1 VRFLWL
7 PMAKNSFYFY
17 LSGLLSFLLFII
29 ILLAVMFFALS
40 NSRAKSYALK
50 KENYIAVSIM
60 TDQKISTK
68 NNTDQT
74 LQSAPK
80 PPAKPES
87 KPAVEKT
94 VDISSMF
101 SSVKTKKIVYKK
113 KARKKPKK
121 IIDQKRIAA
130 LQKRLKTTS
139 KKNTSVASNK
149 LKKLNLVKPSVQE
162 RGSAAS
168 GGSDVNEYYAKIQ
181 AFVYEQFYPPA
192 NTEGQVAKV
201 YISLDKM
208 GHLLEYRVLVYS
220 SNSMFN
226 REVDQLKNRLMS
238 LRFPKHPDMKAAT
251 LNIELISEGVE

>member
-1 VRFLWL
+1 
-7 PMAKNSFYFY
+7 MAKNSFYFY

-29 ILLAVMFFALS
+29 ILLAVMFFVLS
-40 NSRAKSYALK
+40 NSRAKSYAMK

-80 PPAKPES
+80 PPAKPKS

-101 SSVKTKKIVYKK
+101 
-113 KARKKPKK
+113 
-121 IIDQKRIAA
+121 
-130 LQKRLKTTS
+130 
-139 KKNTSVASNK
+139 
-149 LKKLNLVKPSVQE
+149 
-162 RGSAAS
+162 
-168 GGSDVNEYYAKIQ
+168 SDVNEYYAKIQ

-208 GHLLEYRVLVYS
+208 GRLLEYRVLVYS

-226 REVDQLKNRLMS
+226 REVDRLKNRLMS

>member
-29 ILLAVMFFALS
+29 ILLAVMFFVLS
-40 NSRAKSYALK
+40 NSRAKSYAMK

-80 PPAKPES
+80 PPAKPKS

-101 SSVKTKKIVYKK
+101 
-113 KARKKPKK
+113 
-121 IIDQKRIAA
+121 
-130 LQKRLKTTS
+130 
-139 KKNTSVASNK
+139 
-149 LKKLNLVKPSVQE
+149 
-162 RGSAAS
+162 
-168 GGSDVNEYYAKIQ
+168 SDVNEYYAKIQ

-208 GHLLEYRVLVYS
+208 GRLLEYRVLVYS

-226 REVDQLKNRLMS
+226 REVDRLKNRLMS

>member
-1 VRFLWL
+1 VRFHWL

-17 LSGLLSFLLFII
+17 LSGLLSFLLFVA

-40 NSRAKSYALK
+40 SSKAKSYAMK
-50 KENYIAVSIM
+50 KEKYVAVSIM
-60 TDQKISTK
+60 MDQKISSK
-68 NNTDQT
+68 NRAEKALKST
-74 LQSAPK
+74 PK
-80 PPAKPES
+80 PPAKPKS

-101 SSVKTKKIVYKK
+101 SSVKTKKIVYK

-139 KKNTSVASNK
+139 KKSTSVASNK
-149 LKKLNLVKPSVQE
+149 LKKLNLVKPSIQE
-162 RGSAAS
+162 KGSAAS

-181 AFVYEQFYPPA
+181 AFVYERFYPPA
-192 NTEGQVAKV
+192 NTEGQIAKV
-201 YISLDKM
+201 YISLDKT
-208 GHLLEYRVLVYS
+208 GRLLEYRVLIYS
-220 SNSMFN
+220 SSSIFN
-226 REVDQLKNRLMS
+226 REVDQLKKRLMS